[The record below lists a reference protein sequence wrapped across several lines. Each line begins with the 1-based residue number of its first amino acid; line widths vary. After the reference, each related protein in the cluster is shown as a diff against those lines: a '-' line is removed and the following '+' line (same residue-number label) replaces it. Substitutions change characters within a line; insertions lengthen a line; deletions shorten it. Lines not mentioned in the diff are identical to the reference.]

1 MKMNLKEMKTL
12 YTFGCPNREATVE
25 RLRYVAAL
33 TPDPA
38 AKKLFYM
45 LSVKLSDEKCDKW
58 YSPAI
63 INYKHKLYAEALN
76 HPFDEPKQWEIREIN
91 EIMNNSIEGW
101 RPFSNPRSFAKYGRQ
116 RGWERIP
123 PPDNEPSAT
132 GSNLT
137 DGFRELTEEEARQME
152 LPF

>member
-58 YSPAI
+58 YRRFYYNLRLQIQVFSFRFIEAAMPRRMPGRMKNYQFPIPQINAI
-63 INYKHKLYAEALN
+63 V
-76 HPFDEPKQWEIREIN
+76 
-91 EIMNNSIEGW
+91 IM
-101 RPFSNPRSFAKYGRQ
+101 
-116 RGWERIP
+116 
-123 PPDNEPSAT
+123 
-132 GSNLT
+132 
-137 DGFRELTEEEARQME
+137 
-152 LPF
+152 

>member
-45 LSVKLSDEKCDKW
+45 LSVKLSDETLKKCQIF
-58 YSPAI
+58 S
-63 INYKHKLYAEALN
+63 
-76 HPFDEPKQWEIREIN
+76 EIFSKIFL
-91 EIMNNSIEGW
+91 SIQNAPV
-101 RPFSNPRSFAKYGRQ
+101 RKKTR
-116 RGWERIP
+116 
-123 PPDNEPSAT
+123 T
-132 GSNLT
+132 G
-137 DGFRELTEEEARQME
+137 A
-152 LPF
+152 

>member
-58 YSPAI
+58 YRRFYYNLRLQMQECA
-63 INYKHKLYAEALN
+63 
-76 HPFDEPKQWEIREIN
+76 
-91 EIMNNSIEGW
+91 
-101 RPFSNPRSFAKYGRQ
+101 GRQ
-116 RGWERIP
+116 GTAGSAAWGTP
-123 PPDNEPSAT
+123 PRRRAVSV
-132 GSNLT
+132 
-137 DGFRELTEEEARQME
+137 
-152 LPF
+152 